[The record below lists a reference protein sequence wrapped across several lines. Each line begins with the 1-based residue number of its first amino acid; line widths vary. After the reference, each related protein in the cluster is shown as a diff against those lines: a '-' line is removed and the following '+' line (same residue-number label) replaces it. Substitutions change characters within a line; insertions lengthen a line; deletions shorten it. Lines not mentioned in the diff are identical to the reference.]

1 MRQRSYSDLVVRVCS
16 PHRPL
21 YSGVCGPSRIKCRV
35 TWLSAAPQRT
45 STISLLELVASVCAR
60 TSAGALRA

>member
-21 YSGVCGPSRIKCRV
+21 YYRSVWPIEDQVPRDLVERR
-35 TWLSAAPQRT
+35 TAAK
-45 STISLLELVASVCAR
+45 STISLLEDW
-60 TSAGALRA
+60 